1 MSKRSTPLS
10 NYDWDYLDQAP
21 PAKRRAIEAADDDDE
36 EEETVAIDEDTPQQQ
51 GLAVLNTM
59 PVKGNKIKV
68 ADEEIPSVPLRQ
80 HYTTLYNSIM
90 TTRFPPSES
99 NSSSDEEE
107 EDDDLFAS
115 LARSDSSSVSAS
127 QRMVT
132 EAIENVNKA
141 ASSFVTRAKKS
152 ARIHYKTEERGE
164 CFLCAYGNRFH
175 DGVSAKHINR
185 LFDIMDTYGMCDN
198 VELAQKLHLF
208 FKVNVYKAETGMSM
222 LTKEIALEH
231 IEAMHTLSATIFIG
245 ESIKTWREV
254 FFSCA
259 NELFRAN
266 GTIDKA
272 KAMLMKDAQKML
284 NELYKMD
291 PSKMVFNFGKSR
303 EDTNKQG
310 APFRMMPEFKQ
321 KKEKDKRAK
330 KTSQLSNANQV
341 YNRGLEI

>member
-1 MSKRSTPLS
+1 MSKRSKPLS
-10 NYDWDYLDQAP
+10 DYDWEYLDQAP
-21 PAKRRAIEAADDDDE
+21 PAKRRAIEQDDEEEE

-51 GLAVLNTM
+51 GMAMLSTM
-59 PVKGNKIKV
+59 RVKGNKIKV
-68 ADEEIPSVPLRQ
+68 ADEDIPSVSLREY
-80 HYTTLYNSIM
+80 YTTLYNNIM
-90 TTRFPPSES
+90 NTRFPPSES
-99 NSSSDEEE
+99 NSSDDEEE
-107 EDDDLFAS
+107 ENEDDLFDS
-115 LARSDSSSVSAS
+115 LARSDSSVSGPH
-127 QRMVT
+127 RVT
-132 EAIENVNKA
+132 QAIENVNRA
-141 ASSFVTRAKKS
+141 ATSYVTRVKKG
-152 ARIHYKTEERGE
+152 ALPHYKTQERGE

-185 LFDIMDTYGMCDN
+185 LRDIVDNYGMCDN
-198 VELAQKLHLF
+198 VELAQQLHLY
-208 FKVNVYKAETGMSM
+208 FKANVYKANEGMSM

-266 GTIDKA
+266 RTIDRT
-272 KAMLMKDAQKML
+272 KAMLMKDAQKIL

-291 PSKMVFNFGKSR
+291 PSKMNFNFGKSR

-310 APFRMMPEFKQ
+310 APFRIMPEFKQ
-321 KKEKDKRAK
+321 KKEKDKRTE
-330 KTSQLSNANQV
+330 KTAQLRNANQV